1 MIVLFYVESGEARE
15 AFGGKLTAD
24 FIVEKLG
31 HSDFSGKYSYKSFR
45 DGLKVIIWFS
55 KLCLC

>member
-1 MIVLFYVESGEARE
+1 MMVIYMIVLFYVESGEARE

-31 HSDFSGKYSYKSFR
+31 HSDFSGKYS
-45 DGLKVIIWFS
+45 
-55 KLCLC
+55 